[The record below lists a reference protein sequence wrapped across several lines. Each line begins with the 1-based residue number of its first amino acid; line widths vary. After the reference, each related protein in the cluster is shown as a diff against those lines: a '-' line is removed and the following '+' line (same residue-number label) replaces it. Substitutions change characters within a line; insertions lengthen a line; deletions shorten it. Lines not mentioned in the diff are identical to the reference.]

1 MAPRSVAELRLIVAA
16 GCWLMLATGC
26 ATQVPFQTSRLVPA
40 AKATAELSADRNEN
54 TLVEL
59 ALEHLAPARN
69 LWPPKRLY
77 MVWAEE
83 DGGERLLPLG
93 RLQVDDDRQGRFQ
106 GTTPFQRFRL
116 IISAEDEPNPE
127 LPSLPYVL
135 ATEFVSR

>member
-1 MAPRSVAELRLIVAA
+1 MKSRLIVAV
-16 GCWLMLATGC
+16 GCWLLVAAGC
-26 ATQVPFQTSRLVPA
+26 ATEVPFQISPVVPA
-40 AKATAELSADRNEN
+40 AKATAELTVDRNRN

-59 ALEHLAPARN
+59 VLEHLAPAEN
-69 LWPPKRLY
+69 LSPPRQLY

-83 DGGERLLPLG
+83 DGGARLLPLG
-93 RLQVDDDRQGRFQ
+93 RLYVDDDREGRFH
-106 GTTPFQRFRL
+106 GTTPFERFRL